1 VSARGLTLTPEA
13 AEVVRRVDETDWTRT
28 TLDLDDAGDRSF
40 AAHATALGAAVFYG
54 FANFCALAGRPER
67 DTVLRINRLKG
78 RADEQVGSVTT
89 TRPHFESLF
98 AWDRLPPGLDRD
110 RVLAVIDSFYELG
123 PMWFRGPAVEHV
135 PDHLASVEDGVR
147 TVQLIAP
154 GYGCPSNE
162 LVDEALE
169 RTRLGWLFITS
180 ANRSSRTTGKTEPA
194 HYELRTIRRDFGGEA
209 GVVLIGH
216 RDEEAVRAQY
226 PRYRPMSTSI
236 VAFHRLAR
244 DESGGPALVL
254 ERHGSLDLDDARE
267 LVEHHGLTLVAGAG
281 AAERL
286 PERVRT
292 AIGGVPVQHPSADSE

>member
-1 VSARGLTLTPEA
+1 MSSRGLTLTPEA
-13 AEVVRRVDETDWTRT
+13 AEVVRRVDQADWTQT
-28 TLDLDDAGDRSF
+28 TLDLDDPDDRSF
-40 AAHATALGAAVFYG
+40 AAHATALGAALFYG
-54 FANFCALAGRPER
+54 FGNFVALAGRPEW

-78 RADEQVGSVTT
+78 RADAQVGSATT
-89 TRPHFESLF
+89 TRPHFEGVF
-98 AWDRLPPGLDRD
+98 AWERLPPGIDRE
-110 RVLAVIDSFYELG
+110 RVLALIDDFYELG
-123 PMWFRGPAVEHV
+123 PMGFRGPAVDAV
-135 PDHLASVEDGVR
+135 PDHLASVQDGVR

-154 GYGCPSNE
+154 GYACPSNG
-162 LVDEALE
+162 LIDEILD
-169 RTRLGWLFITS
+169 RTRLAWLFITS

-194 HYELRTIRRDFGGEA
+194 HYELRTIRRDFGGES
-209 GVVLIGH
+209 GIVLIGH

-254 ERHGSLDLDDARE
+254 ERHGSLELEDARE
-267 LVEHHGLTLVAGAG
+267 LVERHGLTLVPGAG

-292 AIGGVPVQHPSADSE
+292 AIGGIPVEPPASPE

>member
-1 VSARGLTLTPEA
+1 MTLTPEA
-13 AEVVRRVDETDWTRT
+13 SDVVRRVDETDWTQE

-40 AAHATALGAAVFYG
+40 AAHATALGAALFYG
-54 FANFCALAGRPER
+54 FANFCALAGRPEH

-78 RADEQVGSVTT
+78 RADGQVGSVTT
-89 TRPHFESLF
+89 TRHYFERLF
-98 AWDRLPPGLDRD
+98 AWERLPPGLDRD
-110 RVLAVIDSFYELG
+110 RVLALMDDFYELG
-123 PMWFRGPAVEHV
+123 PMGFRGPAADGV

-154 GYGCPSNE
+154 GYACPSNE
-162 LVDEALE
+162 LVNELLG
-169 RTRLGWLFITS
+169 RTHLDYVFITS

-216 RDEEAVRAQY
+216 LDEDAVRAQY
-226 PRYRPMSTSI
+226 PRHRPMSTSI
-236 VAFHRLAR
+236 VAFHRLER
-244 DESGGPALVL
+244 DGSGGPALVL
-254 ERHGSLDLDDARE
+254 ERHGSLGFEDARGIVE
-267 LVEHHGLTLVAGAG
+267 RHGFALVSGEG

-292 AIGGVPVQHPSADSE
+292 SIDGIPAQPG